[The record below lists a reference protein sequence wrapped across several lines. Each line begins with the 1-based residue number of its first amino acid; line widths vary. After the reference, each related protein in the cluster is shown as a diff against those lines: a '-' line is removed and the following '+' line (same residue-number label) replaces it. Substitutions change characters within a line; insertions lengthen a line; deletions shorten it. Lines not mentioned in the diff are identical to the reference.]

1 MALTQLKTGAIA
13 DDAVTTDKLA
23 NAINTERTANTAKV
37 SLTDNSVTLAKMAG
51 GTDGQIIT
59 YDASGDPVAVGPG
72 TDGQVLTSTGAGSP
86 PAFETLPTSG
96 ATLTGSTDNTICT
109 VTGANAIAGE
119 ANLTYNGTR
128 LDVKTGD
135 LQVIGAEDGDA
146 QLRLTADEGDDGAD
160 YWRLESK
167 SSDNNFNLA
176 TYASGAWVDKLS
188 MNTSGHLMLGT
199 STKGNATADDLTIAT
214 TSNTGITIRS
224 GTSNEGNIF
233 FADGTSGA
241 DEYRG
246 TIQYNHGSNFLTI
259 GTDGS
264 ERMRIDS
271 SGVLLVGATSSAG
284 TGTVIEA
291 RHDSNSQQGR
301 IMANGIVA
309 RNNYGSPTNLTNGM
323 YSPSD
328 NVLAFATDSTERMR
342 ITSNGD
348 ILHQNVDKTYAA
360 CYKNLSNSQSN
371 NGMDSTG
378 VLVFTTGI
386 ANMSNTN
393 QYNTSNGRYTAP
405 IKGFYLVQFRGL
417 IDDSRNT
424 GNSSAVWLHI
434 NGSNSGIS
442 IYYEQ
447 VDYSKYRSVTGSS
460 IIPMEAND
468 YLELSENG
476 TGALH
481 VASETQVTFSL
492 YRAHL

>member
-1 MALTQLKTGAIA
+1 MALTKLKTSGIA

-23 NAINTERTANTAKV
+23 NAINTERTANTAKT
-37 SLTDNSVTLAKMAG
+37 SLENDSVTLAKMAG

-199 STKGNATADDLTIAT
+199 STKGNSTADDLTVAT

-271 SGVLLVGATSSAG
+271 AGRVGINNTSMSSFNDGMDDLVIGNGVNGTSPGMTIYSNSSDIGSISFIDGANTNVVGLIQYRHLESSPHMRVMVENANIAKFTTDGICFGSDTASANALDDYEEGTWTPADSSGASLSITNNSTATYTKIGRLVHVQFDVSYPSNSSSFSASLSGIPYNQDLNYGSGVVGWTGLDNANGIHIHVGATAIFPMDNS
-284 TGTVIEA
+284 T
-291 RHDSNSQQGR
+291 SNSSGSKHLR
-301 IMANGIVA
+301 NDELSGI
-309 RNNYGSPTNLTNGM
+309 RMIGN
-323 YSPSD
+323 
-328 NVLAFATDSTERMR
+328 ATY
-342 ITSNGD
+342 
-348 ILHQNVDKTYAA
+348 YAA
-360 CYKNLSNSQSN
+360 
-371 NGMDSTG
+371 T
-378 VLVFTTGI
+378 
-386 ANMSNTN
+386 
-393 QYNTSNGRYTAP
+393 
-405 IKGFYLVQFRGL
+405 
-417 IDDSRNT
+417 
-424 GNSSAVWLHI
+424 
-434 NGSNSGIS
+434 
-442 IYYEQ
+442 
-447 VDYSKYRSVTGSS
+447 
-460 IIPMEAND
+460 
-468 YLELSENG
+468 
-476 TGALH
+476 
-481 VASETQVTFSL
+481 
-492 YRAHL
+492 